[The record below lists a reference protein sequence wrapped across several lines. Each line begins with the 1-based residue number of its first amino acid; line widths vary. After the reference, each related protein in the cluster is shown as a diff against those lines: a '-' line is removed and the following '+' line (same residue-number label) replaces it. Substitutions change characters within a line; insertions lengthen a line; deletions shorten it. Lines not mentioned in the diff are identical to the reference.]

1 MQISNEV
8 LIGIIGIVATVLGA
22 WAYTAKRRS
31 DALLEKARADA
42 RASDAHSKE
51 VEAEAETKVKEAEG
65 KLAREKGDISQM
77 QLVTEM
83 MKQQVTIN
91 QQLAQQSAEDREK
104 WRSELLKKEMRD
116 EGNYRHLANT
126 QRDNTAMLLTEIQNQ
141 NARFDTKALKM
152 QEETR
157 SIIHWEMVNAVTDSQ
172 KQYSQRDIVK
182 LIGRGEGIPFP
193 REHGYVFRKC
203 TVRIKSEKGLNMFPA
218 PLYIDQKPVGRLFDG
233 DEVWIMQDV
242 PFPAGWSAVRAMN
255 LGVNGWVDKAF
266 IAIENCV
273 NEALLTPA

>member
-8 LIGIIGIVATVLGA
+8 LIGMIAIVSTVATGYVYWL
-22 WAYTAKRRS
+22 KRRA
-31 DALLEKARADA
+31 DVALEKAKAAKRESDA
-42 RASDAHSKE
+42 RAEQVETDAKARLMQ
-51 VEAEAETKVKEAEG
+51 VQAETNQSQNIM
-65 KLAREKGDISQM
+65 KLFE
-77 QLVTEM
+77 
-83 MKQQVTIN
+83 QQIIIN
-91 QQLAQQSAEDREK
+91 QQAQEDRNK
-104 WRSELLKKEMRD
+104 WWDALEKKEKRD
-116 EGNYRHLANT
+116 EGNYRHLADT

-266 IAIENCV
+266 IAIENCTGELV
-273 NEALLTPA
+273 KEPA